1 MLRLEIQPKKPRAL
15 SRLME
20 ELTFHY
26 PAKQQEIL
34 AFFIKAI
41 SKKKGLVI
49 EIEEAKK
56 SRSRQQERYYRK
68 WCAEFAKHCGMF
80 PDEMHEELL
89 CRAFGSETV
98 ERKMGVVRRTHQR
111 SGDVGVGDYAR
122 LIDVLI
128 STAGELGFR
137 VPPAFSD
144 E

>member
-68 WCAEFAKHCGMF
+68 LCAEFAKHCGMF

-98 ERKMGVVRRTHQR
+98 ETKMGVVRRPHQR

>member
-98 ERKMGVVRRTHQR
+98 ETKMGVVRRPHQR
-111 SGDVGVGDYAR
+111 SGDVGVRDYAR